1 MCNCFKKRVKL
12 EINRGV
18 SFLARPFNNRKG
30 DDGNEQGMVRKAI
43 GLIGLT
49 LVIVLVATLL
59 VFGSDKANTMVEK
72 VKQQFQTIENLL
84 PRS

>member
-1 MCNCFKKRVKL
+1 MNNCFKKRVKL
-12 EINRGV
+12 EINRGA

-49 LVIVLVATLL
+49 LVIVLVAGLL
-59 VFGSDKANTMVEK
+59 VFGSSKTNTMFQK
-72 VKQQFQTIENLL
+72 VKDQFQTIENLL
-84 PRS
+84 PR